1 MRYLRYCAYSCDIR
15 CKDCDVLRKIERRAL
30 CVVDVRV
37 FLCMEIW
44 VVGKCVIVYLWF
56 SVCVISDLYCICHE
70 VFNVLCD
77 F

>member
-1 MRYLRYCAYSCDIR
+1 M
-15 CKDCDVLRKIERRAL
+15 LRKIERRAL

-37 FLCMEIW
+37 FGKVEIW
-44 VVGKCVIVYLWF
+44 VVGKCVIVWLWF
-56 SVCVISDLYCICHE
+56 STCVISDFYCICHE

>member
-1 MRYLRYCAYSCDIR
+1 M
-15 CKDCDVLRKIERRAL
+15 LRKIERRAL

-56 SVCVISDLYCICHE
+56 SVCVISDFVDCCIGYVVYCVTFRE
-70 VFNVLCD
+70 FGLTKNV
-77 F
+77 